1 MDMTKEFGLKSTMY
15 EKKGDIAYVSLNRP
29 DKLNAYTNDLIAEL
43 AKIWTDYNQDD
54 NLRAAIMYGQGK
66 HFCAGHDLHQPE
78 ALTSEPPSIHYGN
91 FKVYKPVIAAVGGYA
106 LGGGCS
112 MVLSADVR
120 ILAEDAMIGYPQ
132 AKVGIIT
139 IGGPQRLPR
148 MIPGVARWYL
158 FTGELIPAAEAY
170 RLGLCVKVVPRDKL
184 LEEATGL
191 ADKLC
196 EASPASVKAI
206 KESVERGGLVSFNE
220 AMIISKEI
228 GARFEASEECKEAM
242 KAFKEKRPPAHLRK
256 K

>member
-1 MDMTKEFGLKSTMY
+1 MDMTKKFGLESTTY
-15 EKKGDIAYVSLNRP
+15 EKKGDIAYVALNRP
-29 DKLNAYTNDLIAEL
+29 EKLNAYTNDLISEL
-43 AKIWTDYNQDD
+43 AKIWNDYNKDD
-54 NLRAAIMYGQGK
+54 NLRAAILYGQGK

-78 ALTSEPPSIHYGN
+78 ALTSEPPSVHYGN
-91 FKVYKPVIAAVGGYA
+91 LKVYKPIIAAVSGYA

-112 MVLSADVR
+112 MVLGADIR
-120 ILAEDAMIGYPQ
+120 ILADDAMIGYPQ

-184 LEEATGL
+184 MEEATL
-191 ADKLC
+191 MA
-196 EASPASVKAI
+196 V
-206 KESVERGGLVSFNE
+206 KESAERGSLVSFNE

-228 GARFEASEECKEAM
+228 GAKFEETEECKEAM
-242 KAFKEKRPPAHLRK
+242 KAFKEKRQPPHRRK
-256 K
+256 